1 MPSSSTLAPAFL
13 AACVIAVRSVF
24 EDFEPWKETLSAAR
38 TLAEL
43 PAAARKYVS
52 FVERETECPLFLV
65 SVGYRRD
72 ETIVL
77 RDAFG

>member
-1 MPSSSTLAPAFL
+1 
-13 AACVIAVRSVF
+13 
-24 EDFEPWKETLSAAR
+24 
-38 TLAEL
+38 
-43 PAAARKYVS
+43 VS
-52 FVERETECPLFLV
+52 FIEREIDCPLFLV